1 MSGYNNFCV
10 FLCVRE
16 GEIYIYIERNV
27 VSCCGVIADRASVNV
42 IGREYLIVNMKN
54 IVCLQNIFKFIYGK
68 ISETRAK

>member
-16 GEIYIYIERNV
+16 GEIYIYRERNV

-42 IGREYLIVNMKN
+42 FDRERVFDCKYEKHSLSTKYL
-54 IVCLQNIFKFIYGK
+54 
-68 ISETRAK
+68 